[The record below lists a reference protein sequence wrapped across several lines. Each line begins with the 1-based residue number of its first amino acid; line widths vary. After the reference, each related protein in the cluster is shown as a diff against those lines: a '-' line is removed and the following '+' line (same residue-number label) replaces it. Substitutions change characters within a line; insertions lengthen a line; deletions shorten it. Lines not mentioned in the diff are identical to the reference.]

1 MFLRMLG
8 FNWKTRLAVALT
20 ILAVLLILKLT

>member
-8 FNWKTRLAVALT
+8 FNWKTRLLVALT